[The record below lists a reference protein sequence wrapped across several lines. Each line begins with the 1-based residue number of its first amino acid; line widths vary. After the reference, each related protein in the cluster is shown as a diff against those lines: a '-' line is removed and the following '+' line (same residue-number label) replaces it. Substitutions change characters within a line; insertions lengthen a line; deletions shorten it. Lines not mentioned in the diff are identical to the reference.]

1 MKNLKGSK
9 MFRICIILLA
19 LGFMVSGCATTAQV
33 KQLED
38 QINAASLKADN
49 AMAAAAAAQKT
60 ANDCSATADKANLAA
75 KQAAD
80 RAAAAADRAENAAAK
95 AEAVFMKHMKK

>member
-49 AMAAAAAAQKT
+49 AMSAAAAAQKT
-60 ANDCSATADKANLAA
+60 ATDCCATDDKANLAA

>member
-9 MFRICIILLA
+9 MFRICIVLLA
-19 LGFMVSGCATTAQV
+19 LGFMVSGCATCASV
-33 KQLED
+33 KQLQAQVEA
-38 QINAASLKADN
+38 NTLKADN
-49 AMAAAAAAQKT
+49 AMAAAIAAQKT
-60 ANDCSATADKANLAA
+60 ADDCCGTDDKANQAA